1 MIRTLLAR
9 VGVAIAILFVVVT
22 LTFFLAHL
30 IPGDPARTI
39 LGNGATQQQ
48 VSQLRRQLGLDEPLW
63 SQYLKSMDGLV
74 HGNLGASIISG
85 QPVVQELSDAVPV
98 TLSLAFL
105 GTAFVLVVGVTAG
118 ILSAVRRGLTDKAV
132 RSTAGVAMAVPNYW
146 LAVFLVAIFSI
157 TIPLLPATGYTDLG
171 ASPGEWAR
179 GLILPVVSIGLAGAA
194 AIARQTRGA
203 LIDTFTRD
211 YVRTLRSLGTPTH
224 VIVLKHG
231 LRNASVPVIT
241 SIGLQFIGILGGAV
255 IIEQVF
261 ALPGVGQLTLNAV
274 SQHDIPTIQGVV
286 IFMAIVVLAVNVVT
300 DLTYV
305 VLNPKL
311 RHQ

>member
-1 MIRTLLAR
+1 MIRTLLTKA
-9 VGVAIAILFVVVT
+9 GVAIAILFVVVT

-39 LGNGATQQQ
+39 LGNGATPQQ
-48 VSQLRRQLGLDEPLW
+48 VSRLRHQLGLDEPLW
-63 SQYLKSMDGLV
+63 TQYLKSLTGLV

-98 TLSLAFL
+98 TLSLTFL
-105 GTAFVLVVGVTAG
+105 GTAFLLVVGVTAG

-132 RSTAGVAMAVPNYW
+132 QGAAGVAMAMPNYW

-171 ASPGEWAR
+171 ASAGEWAR
-179 GLILPVVSIGLAGAA
+179 GLILPVISIGLAGAA
-194 AIARQTRGA
+194 VIARQTRGA

-231 LRNASVPVIT
+231 LRNASIPVIT

-261 ALPGVGQLTLNAV
+261 ALPGIGQLTLNAV
-274 SQHDIPTIQGVV
+274 SQHDIPTIEGVV
-286 IFMAIVVLAVNVVT
+286 IFMAVVVLAVNIVT
-300 DLTYV
+300 DVIYA

>member
-1 MIRTLLAR
+1 VIRTLLAK
-9 VGVAIAILFVVVT
+9 VGAGIAILFVVVT

-30 IPGDPARTI
+30 IPGDPAQTI
-39 LGNGATQQQ
+39 LGNGATQPQLA
-48 VSQLRRQLGLDEPLW
+48 QLRHQLGLDQSLW
-63 SQYLKSMDGLV
+63 TQYLNSLDGLV
-74 HGNLGASIISG
+74 HGSLGTSIITG
-85 QPVVQELSDAVPV
+85 QPVVQALGNAVPI
-98 TLSLAFL
+98 TLSLTLL
-105 GTAFVLVVGVTAG
+105 GTVFVLVAGVGAG
-118 ILSAVRRGLTDKAV
+118 ILSAVRGGLADRAV
-132 RSTAGVAMAVPNYW
+132 QGTAGVAMAVPNYW
-146 LAVFLVAIFSI
+146 LAVFLVTIFSI
-157 TIPLLPATGYTDLG
+157 TIALLPATGYTDLNVN
-171 ASPGEWAR
+171 PGEWAR
-179 GLILPVVSIGLAGAA
+179 GLILPVASISLAGAA

-231 LRNASVPVIT
+231 LRNASIPVIT

-261 ALPGVGQLTLNAV
+261 ALPGIGQLTLSAV
-274 SQHDIPTIQGVV
+274 TQHDIPMIQGVV
-286 IFMAIVVLAVNVVT
+286 IFMAVVVLAVNILT
-300 DLTYV
+300 DVAYV

>member
-1 MIRTLLAR
+1 MIRTLLAKA
-9 VGVAIAILFVVVT
+9 GTAIAILFVIVT

-48 VSQLRRQLGLDEPLW
+48 LAELRHHLGLDEPL
-63 SQYLKSMDGLV
+63 STQYLKSLDGLV
-74 HGNLGASIISG
+74 HGNLGTSLITG
-85 QPVVQELSDAVPV
+85 QPVIQALGNAVPV
-98 TLSLAFL
+98 TLSLTLLA
-105 GTAFVLVVGVTAG
+105 TALVLVVGVTAG
-118 ILSAVRRGLTDKAV
+118 ILSAVRRGLTDNV
-132 RSTAGVAMAVPNYW
+132 IQGTAGVAMAVPNYW
-146 LAVFLVAIFSI
+146 LAVFLVTIFTI
-157 TIPLLPATGYTDLG
+157 TMPLLPATGYTDLG
-171 ASPGEWAR
+171 VNPAGWAR

-194 AIARQTRGA
+194 VIARQTRGA

-231 LRNASVPVIT
+231 LRNASIPVIT
-241 SIGLQFIGILGGAV
+241 SAGLQFIGILGGAV

-274 SQHDIPTIQGVV
+274 SQHDIPMIQGAV
-286 IFMAIVVLAVNVVT
+286 IFMAVVVLAVNIVT
-300 DLTYV
+300 DVVYV

>member
-1 MIRTLLAR
+1 MIKTLLAKA
-9 VGVAIAILFVVVT
+9 GTAIAILFVVVT

-48 VSQLRRQLGLDEPLW
+48 LAELRHQLGLDEPLW
-63 SQYLKSMDGLV
+63 TQYLKSLNGLV
-74 HGNLGASIISG
+74 HGNLGTSLVSG
-85 QPVVQELSDAVPV
+85 QPVIQALGNAVPV
-98 TLSLAFL
+98 TLSLTLL
-105 GTAFVLVVGVTAG
+105 GTALVLVVGVTAG
-118 ILSAVRRGLTDKAV
+118 ILSAVRRGLTDRAV
-132 RSTAGVAMAVPNYW
+132 QGTAGVAMAVPNYW

-171 ASPGEWAR
+171 VNPGEWAR

-194 AIARQTRGA
+194 VIARQTRGA

-231 LRNASVPVIT
+231 LRNASIPVIT
-241 SIGLQFIGILGGAV
+241 SIGLVFIGILGGAV

-286 IFMAIVVLAVNVVT
+286 IFMAIVVLAVNIVT

-305 VLNPKL
+305 LLNPKL